1 MTTRKETDMKVM
13 GKAYAAEAGEEEC
26 HTKKDDGH
34 ESVRGDI
41 SEVAIDEMRKDKL
54 SRNLNMDYEGVK
66 ILQVYKT

>member
-1 MTTRKETDMKVM
+1 MLLRRVKRNVTPRKS
-13 GKAYAAEAGEEEC
+13 
-26 HTKKDDGH
+26 DGH